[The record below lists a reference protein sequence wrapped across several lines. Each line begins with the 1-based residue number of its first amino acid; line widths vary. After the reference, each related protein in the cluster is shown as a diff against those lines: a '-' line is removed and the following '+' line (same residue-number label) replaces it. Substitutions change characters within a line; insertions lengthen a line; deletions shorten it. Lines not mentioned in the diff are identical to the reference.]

1 MKPAILVVDDDTA
14 VCALL
19 EDVLSEHV
27 FTVYVCHNGLDAVT
41 LCAQH
46 PDIALVLLDMMLPD
60 INGLRVLQQLQKL
73 RPQLPVVM
81 LTGMGSEAD
90 VVVGL
95 EMGADDYIGKP
106 FNARVLVARV
116 NAVLRRT
123 GVLAADTTAVKTA
136 GFAFNGWHL
145 DPARCERRTGV
156 LAADTTA
163 VKTAGFAFNGWHLDP
178 ARCEL
183 LNPQQQVVDLTQG
196 EYSLLLALVQNAR
209 RVLNREQLLAL
220 THSESVDVF
229 DRTIDVLIMRLRRKI
244 EINPH
249 QPALIKTLRGLG
261 YVFAADVAQGDQ
273 AA

>member
-14 VCALL
+14 VCSLL
-19 EDVLSEHV
+19 EDVLNEHV
-27 FTVYVCHNGLDAVT
+27 FTVYACHNGRDAVN

-46 PDIALVLLDMMLPD
+46 ADIALVLLDMMLPD
-60 INGLRVLQQLQKL
+60 INGLQVLQQLQKL
-73 RPQLPVVM
+73 RPSLPVVM
-81 LTGMGSEAD
+81 LTGLGSESD

-116 NAVLRRT
+116 KAVLRRT
-123 GVLAADTTAVKTA
+123 GVLAAEASTIKTP
-136 GFAFNGWHL
+136 GFVFNGWHL
-145 DPARCERRTGV
+145 DPE
-156 LAADTTA
+156 
-163 VKTAGFAFNGWHLDP
+163 
-178 ARCEL
+178 RCEL
-183 LNPQQQVVDLTQG
+183 FNPQQQSVGLTQG

-209 RVLNREQLLAL
+209 RVLNREQLLEL

-244 EINPH
+244 ETNPH

-261 YVFAADVAQGDQ
+261 YVFAADVSHGDK